1 MQYYILILDAIR
13 LVLFLVDKRWLKHHL
28 AAVDNALSGIRRQ
41 SAAGEGSVAPCID
54 AEICV

>member
-13 LVLFLVDKRWLKHHL
+13 LVLFLVDKRWRGGCHL
-28 AAVDNALSGIRRQ
+28 RGRIRRQ
-41 SAAGEGSVAPCID
+41 LAAGEGSVAPCID